1 MTMFESMTLLL
12 AYLLGAIPFGF
23 LLVKLTSGADIRAV
37 GSGGTGATNV
47 TRKAGKG
54 AGVLTLILDALK
66 GAAAVWLA
74 QSLTTNAWVI
84 AFAGFLAVIGHCF
97 PVWLRFK
104 AGKGVA
110 TGLGVFLVLAPL
122 AVLLAVVLFV
132 LIVWRTRY
140 ISLGSIGAAAFVPLA
155 VVLLHN
161 LRAPL
166 PDFAPVVAALCASS
180 AVIIAKHHENIQRL
194 LAGKENKFGAARQS

>member
-1 MTMFESMTLLL
+1 MTMVESMTLLL
-12 AYLLGAIPFGF
+12 AYLLGSIPFGF
-23 LLVKLTSGADIRAV
+23 LLVKFASGADIREV

-54 AGVLTLILDALK
+54 AGVATLLLDALK

-84 AFAGFLAVIGHCF
+84 ACAGFLAVIGHCF
-97 PVWLRFK
+97 PVWLKFK

-110 TGLGVFLVLAPL
+110 TGLGVFLVLAPF

-140 ISLGSIGAAAFVPLA
+140 ISLGSICAAAFVPLV
-155 VVLLHN
+155 VVLLHT

-166 PDFAPVVAALCASS
+166 PDFAPVVAALCAS

-194 LAGKENKFGAARQS
+194 LAGKENKFGAAR